1 MAVIKHVGRHNN
13 KKVAIVYRQV
23 PDENH
28 MALVLYTESIPS
40 LLHDEVMK
48 VLESEVGQNAKELAD
63 PLFRHTMADGNKCLE
78 TIHKSGYLK
87 KVQANQVIV
96 TVNASS
102 SCRLD
107 ELNSIL
113 DKIEAGGEAAEK
125 LAEMDANAGFA
136 GGRDVGEAKSS
147 ASINTEVL
155 DDSALAQQ
163 RLDQA
168 TKLKSE
174 AEVLLAEAKRLEKE
188 ANELAPKTKNVRTAK
203 KATA

>member
-87 KVQANQVIV
+87 KVQTNQVIV